1 MKLSQAFMA
10 YKELFQTGG
19 IQCTAE
25 SENILLD
32 LRGNL
37 AGDILVFIG
46 PKNNTLS
53 ARSDIYELIRS
64 DSSLEQQ
71 REIVFKSL
79 RQKFKGLCL
88 LPESIVWLINIGIS
102 TFYIFLKSNRIFEL
116 CSGEIDLAGILTLL
130 PIAVILAITPFLG
143 KAIGLK
149 ILKPFLSFT
158 LWIVKLSRKIR
169 NPKIE
174 P

>member
-1 MKLSQAFMA
+1 MA
-10 YKELFQTGG
+10 YKELFKTGG

-79 RQKFKGLCL
+79 RQKFNGLRL
-88 LPESIVWLINIGIS
+88 LSGSIVWIINIGIS
-102 TFYIFLKSNRIFEL
+102 VFYIYLNSSRIFEL
-116 CSGEIDLAGILTLL
+116 CSGEIDLAGILTIL
-130 PIAVILAITPFLG
+130 PVVVILAITPFLS

-149 ILKPFLSFT
+149 ILKPFLSLI
-158 LWIVKLSRKIR
+158 LWIVKLFQKIR
-169 NPKIE
+169 NPKISL
-174 P
+174 